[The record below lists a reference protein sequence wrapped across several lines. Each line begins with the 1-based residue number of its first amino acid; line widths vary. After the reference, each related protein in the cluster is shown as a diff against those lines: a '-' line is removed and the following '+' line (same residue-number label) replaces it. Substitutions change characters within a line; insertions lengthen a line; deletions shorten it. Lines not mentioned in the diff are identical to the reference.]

1 MSAALART
9 ARGMLLR
16 ELATLQ
22 RMVELYPDDVSLWH
36 EAPGVPNRGGT
47 LVLHCCGNLRHYV
60 GARLGGSGYV
70 RDRDAEF
77 TRRGVSREEL
87 LGLISQT
94 ADEVDRALSRIGD
107 GDLEGDFPEIV
118 GGHRVAARELL
129 MHLCSHLAYHMGQLD
144 YHRRFVTGDPRSA
157 GAVQAA
163 ELPSARPATSVST
176 PLSSVRRPGT

>member
-1 MSAALART
+1 MSAELART
-9 ARGMLLR
+9 ARGMILR
-16 ELATLQ
+16 ELAAMA
-22 RMVELYPDDVSLWH
+22 RMVELYPDDASLWRD
-36 EAPGVPNRGGT
+36 AAGVPNRGGT

-77 TRRGVSREEL
+77 TLRGVPKAEL
-87 LGLISQT
+87 LDLIGKT
-94 ADEVDRALSRIGD
+94 AADVDRALAAVRD

-118 GGHRVAARELL
+118 GGQHVAAREMV
-129 MHLCSHLAYHMGQLD
+129 MHLCVHLAFHMGQLD

-176 PLSSVRRPGT
+176 PLSSVRRPDS